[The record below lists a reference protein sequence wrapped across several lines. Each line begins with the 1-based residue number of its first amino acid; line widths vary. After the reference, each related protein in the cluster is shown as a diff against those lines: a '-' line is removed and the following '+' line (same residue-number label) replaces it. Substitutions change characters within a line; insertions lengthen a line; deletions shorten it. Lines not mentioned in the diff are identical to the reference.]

1 MLHLL
6 LLFSNLVNQYLSIQI
21 DATLK
26 NSRNITMIKFNY
38 KIINKRIS
46 AMKRKKKGRR
56 KKTWRK
62 KYLEMGERMWV

>member
-1 MLHLL
+1 MFHL

-21 DATLK
+21 DAILK

>member
-1 MLHLL
+1 MLHL

-21 DATLK
+21 DAILK

>member
-21 DATLK
+21 DAILK

>member
-1 MLHLL
+1 MLHL

-21 DATLK
+21 DAILK

-46 AMKRKKKGRR
+46 AMKCKKKGRR